1 MKIGKTKAQS
11 EQEALPKSSSYNKL
25 SGLSAISRIQGSVT
39 KADLSQKSKE
49 SINNLKEKGAELK
62 KALLENSSFLSGLTS
77 KNDNKNSVNR
87 SIGGNASG
95 GGYKDLILS
104 VLKKKAPAPV

>member
-1 MKIGKTKAQS
+1 
-11 EQEALPKSSSYNKL
+11 LN
-25 SGLSAISRIQGSVT
+25 GLSPISRIQGSIT

-49 SINNLKEKGAELK
+49 SKNNLKEKGAELK
-62 KALLENSSFLSGLTS
+62 KALLENSSILSGLTS
-77 KNDNKNSVNR
+77 KNDNSNSVNR
-87 SIGGNASG
+87 PIGGNGG